1 MRLREDLVVPPFKTG
16 QKKRVPPVP
25 SRVHAT
31 VASILGSGEPAYTGR
46 MGRKNLVVMPLSLN

>member
-1 MRLREDLVVPPFKTG
+1 MRLRGDLVVLPLKTG

-25 SRVHAT
+25 SWVPAT
-31 VASILGSGEPAYTGR
+31 VAAILGWGDPAYTGR